1 LDTPPRPEF
10 YVPYEQERGW
20 PADLAVRTAVDPLSM
35 LPAIRREIRA
45 VDSDQPITNT
55 GTMEEILDRE
65 IFQRRLQM
73 LILACFAGCALVLA
87 AIGIYGVLSYLVNW
101 RTREI
106 GVRMA
111 LGAGRSEILASVVG
125 QGLAL
130 AACGVAIGLAA
141 ALALTRLM
149 SHLLFG
155 VTATDLT
162 TFTGVPIL
170 FLAIGLLASYIP
182 ARRAT
187 LVDPVLVLRN
197 E

>member
-1 LDTPPRPEF
+1 
-10 YVPYEQERGW
+10 
-20 PADLAVRTAVDPLSM
+20 
-35 LPAIRREIRA
+35 
-45 VDSDQPITNT
+45 
-55 GTMEEILDRE
+55 MEEILDRE
-65 IFQRRLQM
+65 VFQRRLQM

-106 GVRMA
+106 GVRTT

-130 AACGVAIGLAA
+130 AACGIAIGLTG

-155 VTATDLT
+155 VTAADLA
-162 TFTGVPIL
+162 TFTAGPVL